1 MTPKHRRMCADQTQ
15 RPFLRND
22 SRSMLQ
28 EVVAATP
35 PTLSLSLYLTLQCPL
50 LGGDQV
56 GNQCGPSK
64 HCASELY
71 PSFELTFSAV

>member
-35 PTLSLSLYLTLQCPL
+35 PTLSLSLYTSSYFTVPSTWR
-50 LGGDQV
+50 
-56 GNQCGPSK
+56 GPGWESVW
-64 HCASELY
+64 S
-71 PSFELTFSAV
+71 